1 MRRVYLFLAL
11 TFFAFGLNAQNVQVT
26 FEDEVVNVDDTVN
39 IEILPDVTF
48 KSYFYIENITESPIS
63 AMAKYTKILSEEG
76 DEFLMCFGECTIGN
90 VAGPV
95 TLNPGEI
102 FEGFDIEF
110 TPTNTNNRLLKVEL
124 YEELTN
130 DILHQYYVKYYS
142 ETGLEQAKSNSFYV
156 KAYPNPANNH
166 VKISYSIPNKYSAAK
181 IVVRNMVGQVI
192 EQYDA
197 KVSYNASLN
206 INTSDFVNGVYFYSV
221 IADGV
226 TLSTKKLVV
235 KH

>member
-1 MRRVYLFLAL
+1 MRRVYLFLVL

-48 KSYFYIENITESPIS
+48 TSYFYIENITESPIS
-63 AMAKYTKILSEEG
+63 AMAKYTKILSEEE

-95 TLNPGEI
+95 TLNPGEV
-102 FEGFDIEF
+102 FKLFDIAF

-142 ETGLEQAKSNSFYV
+142 ETGLEQVKSNSFYV

-166 VKISYSIPNKYSAAK
+166 VKISYSIPNKYSTAK

-192 EQYDA
+192 EQYEA
-197 KVSYNASLN
+197 KVAHNAYLN